1 MTLAWVSLLA
11 GLLSVLA
18 PCVIGILPI
27 IVGRS
32 IETSTEK
39 NGQYA
44 KLWRV
49 ICGLG
54 SSVLFFSVLLKATT
68 LLIDVPL
75 LFWQL
80 LSGGIIVLFGI
91 TALFPTMWERLAM
104 YLKVPTFAQK
114 SQQNALRTKGK
125 WGDILL
131 GASLGPIFT
140 ACSPTYL
147 LILAVILPTS
157 PIEGLFYLI
166 CFIIGLLIGIT
177 GVVILGNSLLKKIG
191 WAINPYGMFK
201 KVIGVLCIV
210 VGIII
215 ILGIDKNIQTY
226 FVENGYF
233 DWQLNL
239 EESFNQ
245 L

>member
-1 MTLAWVSLLA
+1 
-11 GLLSVLA
+11 
-18 PCVIGILPI
+18 VIGILPI

-32 IETSTEK
+32 IEPSAEK
-39 NGQYA
+39 SGQYSR
-44 KLWRV
+44 LWRV
-49 ICGLG
+49 IFGLG
-54 SSVLFFSVLLKATT
+54 ISVLLFSILLKATT

-75 LFWQL
+75 IFWQM
-80 LSGGIIVLFGI
+80 LSGGIITLFGI
-91 TALFPTMWERLAM
+91 TALFPSIWERLAM
-104 YLKVPTFAQK
+104 FLKIPTLAQK
-114 SQQNALRTKGK
+114 SQQNALQKKGK
-125 WGDILL
+125 WGDVLL

-157 PIEGLFYLI
+157 PIEGLFYLL
-166 CFIIGLLIGIT
+166 CFIVGLLIGIT
-177 GVVILGNSLLKKIG
+177 SVAILGNSLLKKIG
-191 WAINPYGMFK
+191 WAVNPHGMFK
-201 KVIGVLCIV
+201 KVIGILCIV

-215 ILGIDKNIQTY
+215 ILGIDKSIQTY